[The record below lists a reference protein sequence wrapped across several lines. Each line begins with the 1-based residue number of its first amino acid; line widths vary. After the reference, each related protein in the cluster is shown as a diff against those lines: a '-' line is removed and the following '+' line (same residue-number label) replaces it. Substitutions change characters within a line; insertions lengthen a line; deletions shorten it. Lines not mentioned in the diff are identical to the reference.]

1 MPQITNSFP
10 FQFYGTT
17 IEVHMADDGHWY
29 IRLDHMCE
37 HLGLDSKSQR
47 RKLQEHPAIEDRCVS
62 MMIDTPYRESTRKKE
77 VWFIDIQILHLWLGM
92 IQVFKS
98 TGGITGKAHSLSKGS
113 CPVALAAVSL

>member
-62 MMIDTPYRESTRKKE
+62 MMIDTPYRESTRKKRSG
-77 VWFIDIQILHLWLGM
+77 L
-92 IQVFKS
+92 S
-98 TGGITGKAHSLSKGS
+98 TSKFCTSGWE
-113 CPVALAAVSL
+113 

>member
-37 HLGLDSKSQR
+37 HLGLDSAGQR
-47 RKLQEHPAIEDRCVS
+47 RRLKNIQPLEIAA
-62 MMIDTPYRESTRKKE
+62 YR
-77 VWFIDIQILHLWLGM
+77 F
-92 IQVFKS
+92 
-98 TGGITGKAHSLSKGS
+98 
-113 CPVALAAVSL
+113 